1 MKLTPK
7 RIFACSAFAAVTSTV
22 AMALNAADLV
32 RSAGEPDAL
41 DRHALISQRA
51 GSSAMLAVARAD
63 KRLVAVGERGII
75 LLSDDNGITWKQA
88 RVPVSVSLTNVRFI
102 TSRLGW
108 AVGHSGVVL
117 RSDDGGDSW
126 QKQLDGRQAAQLLR
140 NEVAVDGA
148 GTRQESQA
156 TLADAERMAAEGPD
170 KPFFDLHFFDENNG
184 LVVGAFGLIITTGD
198 GGKHWQSARGRID
211 NPKETHL
218 YATHVAGKDMYI
230 AGEQGALYRSSDGG
244 KNFVGLPSPYAG
256 SYFGLISDTA
266 GTVVAFGM
274 RGNAYRSSDK
284 GATWQKS
291 DTGTPNALAAGHL
304 LPDGSMVLVDEAGG
318 VLQSHDAGRSFKST
332 PVPHSSPLT
341 GAVLA
346 QDGALIVSSM
356 RGVSRVALNSSS
368 AAETTQ

>member
-7 RIFACSAFAAVTSTV
+7 RILSCSAFAATM
-22 AMALNAADLV
+22 AMAVSAAELV
-32 RSAGEPDAL
+32 RSVGEPDAL
-41 DRHALISQRA
+41 DRQALISQRA

-88 RVPVSVSLTNVRFI
+88 RVPVSISLTNVRFF
-102 TSRLGW
+102 TSRIGW

-117 RSDDGGDSW
+117 RSDDGGESW
-126 QKQLDGRQAAQLLR
+126 QKQLDGGQAAQLLR
-140 NEVAVDGA
+140 NEVAADGA
-148 GTRQESQA
+148 GARQEPQT

-184 LVVGAFGLIITTGD
+184 LVVGAFGLVMTTGD
-198 GGKHWQSARGRID
+198 GGKHWQSARGRIV
-211 NPKETHL
+211 NPKAKHL
-218 YATHVAGKDMYI
+218 YALHVAGKDIYI

-244 KNFVGLPSPYAG
+244 MNFVGLPSPYAG

-291 DTGTPNALAAGHL
+291 DTGTLNALTAGHL

-318 VLQSHDAGRSFKST
+318 VLQSRDAGGSFKPT
-332 PVPHSSPLT
+332 PVPQPSPLT
-341 GAVLA
+341 GAVVA
-346 QDGALIVSSM
+346 QNGALIVSSM
-356 RGVSRVALNSSS
+356 RGVNRVVLNSSN
-368 AAETTQ
+368 AAEPKQ